1 MNMNPISVKE
11 EDYGVL
17 WDLQKTIQKAALAN
31 DTSKV
36 AEFDKEMTDR
46 IYKLYPECAGRKVR
60 FDVSAKKIFIWG

>member
-1 MNMNPISVKE
+1 MNPIPVRE

-17 WDLQKTIQKAALAN
+17 WDLQKSIQKAVLAN
-31 DTSKV
+31 DRGKV
-36 AEFDKEMTDR
+36 AQLDREMIDK